1 MYDYTVVING
11 LAEFI
16 DTEILSKID
25 DWRKWVFGAGVGFY
39 LSQGKEMVEQ
49 LRDNSLVKKMNLID
63 KNNKINVDL
72 LYKEMKVQ
80 AAKSAIVFDI
90 PTIGPL
96 VINEKD
102 LDTIYGIITRQ
113 APLREGFNLTL
124 LFTFLS

>member
-39 LSQGKEMVEQ
+39 LSQGKEMIEQ
-49 LRDNSLVKKMNLID
+49 LKDNSLVKKMNLID

-80 AAKSAIVFDI
+80 AAKSAIVFNI

-102 LDTIYGIITRQ
+102 LDTIYGIITR
-113 APLREGFNLTL
+113 
-124 LFTFLS
+124 